1 MFLTICLT
9 VLIWFSVV
17 LMLYSAVALIQDK
30 RLFGSA
36 PEDVQDAIVD
46 HDERFKGA
54 HLIGWILLVVSALLI
69 TFAIVYGAWDGI
81 QNNFNF
87 WDFFVRFLIM
97 IIFYKLFDMI
107 VFDWFLLTKS
117 NFYQHYFPETRGCKS
132 YDNYGFNLKSQLL
145 KLFIIFPLIA
155 LVLAYVVSLI

>member
-87 WDFFVRFLIM
+87 WDFLVRFLIM